1 MCNVR
6 VRLQTGGV
14 NTFVAMHD
22 AQLSYVHT
30 GVSARV
36 RASTGAS
43 CVMIGFSVDG
53 DSAHTVSLTKAHTKR
68 AQKGHTRAAVAAS
81 HIGGVGV

>member
-43 CVMIGFSVDG
+43 CVMIGLVLTAIVRIQCRSQKRTPC
-53 DSAHTVSLTKAHTKR
+53 AHK
-68 AQKGHTRAAVAAS
+68 KGTPELL
-81 HIGGVGV
+81 